1 MRWIIL
7 LTLLLSNI
15 SASNTKHN
23 DYYDFLQPLIV
34 TPDNHQSQT
43 DANRQISLIRFKS
56 LANTAPHSNEFY
68 YLNYKLM
75 QEFQYLHFHIKI
87 KESITVPEEKNLFI
101 RDKNIF
107 IEILNSIKEPSFFTL
122 YSKLYLETLESK
134 RLTDKNLKK
143 LYKLSHKE
151 QYPYVQL
158 LSYVD
163 SLNQLNSISITD
175 QNNLHKKL
183 TLLLIGLPKKQQ
195 TYILRLSA
203 LQLLPLYDK
212 GSIEFEFNKLFAQ
225 MSSISR
231 DDVLHVLNYSD
242 ANIFKKYLMKKR
254 RSFFEERVFK
264 AAMKALKRNDIAMIL
279 AKLYMQEGDF
289 DKARS
294 NIRQTP
300 RSNLFS
306 KYNPFSTSIEI
317 DNKRVYNKSSDL
329 RKFAETM
336 SRLEEKFKDKVE
348 KKPATAKDYYLYGNG
363 LYNKSCFGNFP
374 LSSVF
379 FQNDNIYKNS
389 TPPTCDLQKAYKAY
403 EHALQISTKDKF
415 KAEISYQI
423 LKIEFNM
430 ARTDSKNYPKNIKK
444 MPKINEKEN
453 IILFLK
459 SSRSFI
465 EAIKD
470 YKSDYAHTEY
480 GQRVIKESILFSYL

>member
-1 MRWIIL
+1 MRWIML
-7 LTLLLSNI
+7 LTLLI
-15 SASNTKHN
+15 SSSVASNTN
-23 DYYDFLQPLIV
+23 DDYYDFLQPLMV
-34 TPDNHQSQT
+34 NLDNNQT
-43 DANRQISLIRFKS
+43 QTNTSRQKSLSRFKL
-56 LANTAPHSNEFY
+56 LAYTAPNSNEFY

-75 QEFQYLHFHIKI
+75 EEFQYLHFHIKI
-87 KESITVPEEKNLFI
+87 KETHVISEKKDLFI
-101 RDKNIF
+101 REKNIF
-107 IEILNSIKEPSFFTL
+107 IKILNSIKEPSFLTL
-122 YSKLYLETLESK
+122 YSKLYLETLDSK
-134 RLTDKNLKK
+134 RLKHNDLMK
-143 LYKLSHKE
+143 LYTLASKDK
-151 QYPYVQL
+151 QPYVQL

-195 TYILRLSA
+195 TYILRLTA

-225 MSSISR
+225 MSTISR
-231 DDVLHVLNYSD
+231 DDILHVLNYSN

-264 AAMKALKRNDIAMIL
+264 AAMHALKRNDIAMIL

-289 DKARS
+289 DEARS

-306 KYNPFSTSIEI
+306 KYNPFSTSIEL

-348 KKPATAKDYYLYGNG
+348 KKPATAKDYYLYANG

-374 LSSVF
+374 MSSVF

-389 TPPTCDLQKAYKAY
+389 TPPTCNLQKAYRAY
-403 EHALQISTKDKF
+403 EHALQISREDKF
-415 KAEISYQI
+415 KAEIAYQI